1 MVVSANRAESV
12 TAHMV
17 RAGVMA
23 IDSNVNQGEDPASKT
38 RHRLVGNLAFDAI
51 KEKTQA
57 ITPVPG
63 EVDRRP
69 LLCRWSTP

>member
-1 MVVSANRAESV
+1 MVSANRAKSV

-17 RAGVMA
+17 RDGMMA
-23 IDSNVNQGEDPASKT
+23 IDSSANQGEDPAFKT
-38 RHRLVGNLAFDAI
+38 RQRLVGNLAFDAI
-51 KEKTQA
+51 KGKLRRL
-57 ITPVPG
+57 PRSPG